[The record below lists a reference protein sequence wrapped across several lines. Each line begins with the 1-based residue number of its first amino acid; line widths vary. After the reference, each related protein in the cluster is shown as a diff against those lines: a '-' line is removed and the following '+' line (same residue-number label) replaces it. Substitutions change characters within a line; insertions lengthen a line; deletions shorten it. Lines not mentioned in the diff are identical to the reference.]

1 MIMTYFTYKMAF
13 LQKKTQHTV
22 YHQYSINLT
31 IVNSPETLVSESETP
46 QKRTLSTQ
54 SKVKNSKV
62 TTTATT
68 RARERK
74 KSNVFFS
81 FPIFLLFNSFSYLYR
96 IITGKH
102 VYKKN
107 NARTICIR
115 CTLYFQRHSL
125 CPRESISQKGRRHH
139 PFSETS

>member
-81 FPIFLLFNSFSYLYR
+81 FPIFLLFSSFSYLYR
-96 IITGKH
+96 IITGNMFT
-102 VYKKN
+102 KK
-107 NARTICIR
+107 
-115 CTLYFQRHSL
+115 
-125 CPRESISQKGRRHH
+125 
-139 PFSETS
+139 

>member
-1 MIMTYFTYKMAF
+1 MIMTYFTYKNGIF
-13 LQKKTQHTV
+13 TKKKQHTV
-22 YHQYSINLT
+22 YHAHTTNLT

-74 KSNVFFS
+74 NRISFFLS
-81 FPIFLLFNSFSYLYR
+81 RYFCYLAAFPIFTAL
-96 IITGKH
+96 
-102 VYKKN
+102 
-107 NARTICIR
+107 
-115 CTLYFQRHSL
+115 
-125 CPRESISQKGRRHH
+125 
-139 PFSETS
+139 